1 MVYRTIWQNLKAWSD
16 HEQEPATFA
25 PLAIVFPQDI
35 QFFLFCSSRH
45 QSGVIHHIKHD
56 TWQSINPQG
65 QMCDV
70 HSHQGIYLQAGWT
83 GTSKEWLETAFFYF
97 PKFRVGNI
105 QGKGIFW
112 LKHAA
117 RWVKTQMVV
126 NAEWPCKARNSW
138 VVTILGSREKLLLSA
153 KPMMS
158 TLFNKPLG
166 CIKYN

>member
-83 GTSKEWLETAFFYF
+83 GTSKEWLETAFF
-97 PKFRVGNI
+97 
-105 QGKGIFW
+105 IF
-112 LKHAA
+112 
-117 RWVKTQMVV
+117 
-126 NAEWPCKARNSW
+126 RNSGLE
-138 VVTILGSREKLLLSA
+138 TYKEKGSFGWNMLRDGSKHRWSSTQSGHA
-153 KPMMS
+153 KPE
-158 TLFNKPLG
+158 TLESSRSLAPGKNFCCLPNRWCQPYL
-166 CIKYN
+166 INHWAV